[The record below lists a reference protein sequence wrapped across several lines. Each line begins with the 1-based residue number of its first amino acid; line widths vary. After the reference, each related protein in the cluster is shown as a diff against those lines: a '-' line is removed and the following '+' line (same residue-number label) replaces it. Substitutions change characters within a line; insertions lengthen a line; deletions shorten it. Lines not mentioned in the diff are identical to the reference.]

1 MNKQKTLS
9 GLPEK
14 SLEKKAQSKRTA
26 TRLPVDLTD
35 PQIEEFGRELDAI
48 REEVIDSRGASD
60 RKYILTV
67 IKTQR
72 SLGLLGRILI
82 YASILFL
89 PAWSHE
95 LAGMQSFWI
104 LICLGT
110 FSLSVAKILENMEIG
125 HNILHGQWDW
135 MKDPEIQ
142 SSSWEWNHVCP
153 SDQWMQS
160 HNIKHHTW
168 TNVIGKDPDIGYGLL
183 RVSSRQRWRPFYLLQ
198 PLYAFLLAVLFE
210 WGIAIQELELG
221 KLFAGRMKVEK
232 IRPQLQRT
240 GKKMMAQ
247 ITKDYIL
254 WPLLAVVMTLPFTF
268 SGAGPSIFSVFLW
281 VFAANVL
288 ANIVRNMW
296 TYLIIF
302 CGHFPKDV
310 YHFTRRQV
318 ENESRGK
325 WYVRQMLG
333 SCNIEG
339 GKLFHIMSG
348 NLSHQIEHHL
358 FPDLPSNRYP
368 HLAPRVRALAER
380 YQIPYNSAS
389 LTRQFGTTLWKIFR
403 YSFP

>member
-1 MNKQKTLS
+1 MKSEDMKQDRKQNL
-9 GLPEK
+9 K
-14 SLEKKAQSKRTA
+14 VKSKR
-26 TRLPVDLTD
+26 LPIDLSD

-48 REEVIDSRGASD
+48 REEVIDSRGAKD

-67 IKTQR
+67 IKVQR
-72 SLGLLGRILI
+72 SLGLLARIMI

-89 PAWSHE
+89 PAWSHD
-95 LAGMQSFWI
+95 LASSTNFWV
-104 LICLGT
+104 LITLGT
-110 FSLSVAKILENMEIG
+110 LCLATAKILENMEIG

-135 MKDPEIQ
+135 MKDPNIQ

-183 RVSSRQRWRPFYLLQ
+183 RVTSRQRWRPFYLLQ

-221 KLFAGRMKVEK
+221 KLFKRKSHAEK
-232 IRPQLQRT
+232 IRPLLQRT
-240 GKKMMAQ
+240 GTKMMKQ

-268 SGAGPSIFSVFLW
+268 SGVGPSPFSVFFCVL
-281 VFAANVL
+281 L
-288 ANIVRNMW
+288 ANILANIFRNMW

-310 YHFTRRQV
+310 YHFTSAQV
-318 ENESRGK
+318 ANETRGK

-333 SCNIEG
+333 SCNIRG
-339 GKLFHIMSG
+339 GKLFHILSG

-358 FPDLPSNRYP
+358 FPDLPSNRYSE
-368 HLAPRVRALAER
+368 LAPRVRALAER
-380 YQIPYNSAS
+380 YQIPYNSAPLS
-389 LTRQFGTTLWKIFR
+389 RQFGTTVWKILR